1 MKVFFKIS
9 FTLVASP
16 VVERE
21 MLDVV
26 VVVIEVAVNVV
37 ALIVLFED
45 VVVVEV
51 VVAVDFVVEL
61 VLVAVVIGVGVIIAV
76 VLVVVVLQSSYG

>member
-1 MKVFFKIS
+1 M
-9 FTLVASP
+9 
-16 VVERE
+16 VERE

-45 VVVVEV
+45 VV
-51 VVAVDFVVEL
+51 AVDFVVEL
-61 VLVAVVIGVGVIIAV
+61 VLVADVIRVGVIIAV